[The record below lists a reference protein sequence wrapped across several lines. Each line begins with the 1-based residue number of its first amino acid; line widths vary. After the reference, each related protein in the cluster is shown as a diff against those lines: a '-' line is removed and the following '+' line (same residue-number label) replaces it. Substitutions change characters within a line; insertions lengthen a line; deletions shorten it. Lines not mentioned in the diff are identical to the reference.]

1 VWRNQQECKGVFHI
15 RKALAQLAM
24 LDPRDLEDL
33 VALARAGSFSGA
45 ARRRG
50 VAVSTL
56 SRRIEALE
64 AELKLRL
71 VDRQANGTRLTRQGE
86 QIAALAEPLSEHIAR
101 IDRAADALRAGGQ
114 KMPVRVSATEIIIAD
129 YLAPTLP
136 VLFRSGCDF
145 PVHLQVQR
153 DVVSLAGRDAD
164 IAVRMVRPEG
174 ASLVIRKLPETE
186 LRLFCSRAY
195 LGGRDPATLDLREE
209 RIITYDDSFGR
220 IPETDWIGRLDV
232 APAVCVRTNS
242 TRAQMLAV
250 AAGAGIALLPR
261 RMAARQPALVEL
273 PIPTGTPNRVPFL
286 AVHRDLH
293 RDPAIRKV
301 HRWILGAFDAERKM
315 RSMPQ
320 G

>member
-1 VWRNQQECKGVFHI
+1 
-15 RKALAQLAM
+15 M

-45 ARRRG
+45 AKKRG

-56 SRRIEALE
+56 ARRIEALE

-71 VDRQANGTRLTRQGE
+71 VDRQANGARLTRQGE
-86 QIAALAEPLSEHIAR
+86 DIAALAEPLAEHIAR

-114 KMPVRVSATEIIIAD
+114 KTPVRVSATEIIIAD
-129 YLAPTLP
+129 YLAPRLP
-136 VLFRSGCDF
+136 ILFASGCDC
-145 PVHLQVQR
+145 PVHLLAQG

-164 IAVRMVRPEG
+164 LAVRMVRPEG
-174 ASLVIRKLPETE
+174 ASLVIRKLPEIE
-186 LRLFCSRAY
+186 LRLFSSHAY
-195 LGGRDPATLDLREE
+195 LAGRDPATLDLGRE
-209 RIITYDDSFGR
+209 RIITYDDTFGR
-220 IPETDWIGRLDV
+220 IPETDWIGRFGI
-232 APAVCVRTNS
+232 ARAVCLRTNS
-242 TRAQMLAV
+242 TRAQMQAA

-261 RMAARQPALVEL
+261 GMAAKQPALVEL
-273 PIPTGTPNRVPFL
+273 PIATGTPNRVPWL

-301 HRWILGAFDAERKM
+301 HRWILNAFDAERAAGAM
-315 RSMPQ
+315 RRSRIP